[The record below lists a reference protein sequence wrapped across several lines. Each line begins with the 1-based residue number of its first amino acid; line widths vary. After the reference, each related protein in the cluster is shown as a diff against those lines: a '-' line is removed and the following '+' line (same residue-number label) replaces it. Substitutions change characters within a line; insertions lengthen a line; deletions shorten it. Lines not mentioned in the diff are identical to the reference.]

1 MASRACPGG
10 PSRSRRLRPC
20 AVLLFLCLAGA
31 ARAAPLPLAELDRL
45 ALADEA
51 GVAALEARALAARER
66 AVADAQ
72 LPDPVLSVGALNF
85 PVDTLAFDRERMT
98 QLRLG
103 LRQQFPGG
111 DTLERRRARGEAV
124 AEGH

>member
-1 MASRACPGG
+1 MASRACPSG

-66 AVADAQ
+66 AVENVVIRTAFCLCPEAVRRQEPQASSRCADAICT
-72 LPDPVLSVGALNF
+72 ALTRIPNHR
-85 PVDTLAFDRERMT
+85 PRNRSRSDRT
-98 QLRLG
+98 
-103 LRQQFPGG
+103 
-111 DTLERRRARGEAV
+111 A
-124 AEGH
+124 